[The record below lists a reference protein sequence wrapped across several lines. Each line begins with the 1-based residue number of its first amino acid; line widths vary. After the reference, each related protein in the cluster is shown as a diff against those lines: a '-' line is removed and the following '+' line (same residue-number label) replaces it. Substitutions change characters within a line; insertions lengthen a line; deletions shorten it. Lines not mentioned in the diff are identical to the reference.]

1 MSRRA
6 GPWPAIPA
14 NERSRTPGQAADHLQ
29 TLKFTG
35 TLDDRDSA

>member
-14 NERSRTPGQAADHLQ
+14 TSGAEAWVKRPNHLQ